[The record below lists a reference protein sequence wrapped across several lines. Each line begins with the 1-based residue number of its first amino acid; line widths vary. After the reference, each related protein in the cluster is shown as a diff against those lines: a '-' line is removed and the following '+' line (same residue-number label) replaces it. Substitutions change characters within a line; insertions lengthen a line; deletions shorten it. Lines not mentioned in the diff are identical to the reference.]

1 MNKRALYLAG
11 LVLLCAACQGAGRIT
26 EPYKPDPNA
35 VAVDSATST
44 RANPPH
50 KQEP

>member
-1 MNKRALYLAG
+1 MNRRAWYLVG
-11 LVLLCAACQGAGRIT
+11 LVLLGAACQGPSRIT

-35 VAVDSATST
+35 VALDSAST
-44 RANPPH
+44 RANPHH